1 MDTISLK
8 GEAAI
13 SLTELN
19 EALSPRWWVEDAGH
33 GRLVIQANGSRAY
46 VYLESPSAFPEWGEV
61 VLVDYTDVGLAKE
74 VLCAVADRPDVVVNN
89 DFGTVLRGD
98 HFVSRIRSDP
108 DWDWRSDPSEPEIR

>member
-1 MDTISLK
+1 MGERRRRLDHEHVGSPRPTQSTVTSLCCFKPLSRKDSMDTISLK

-61 VLVDYTDVGLAKE
+61 VL
-74 VLCAVADRPDVVVNN
+74 
-89 DFGTVLRGD
+89 
-98 HFVSRIRSDP
+98 
-108 DWDWRSDPSEPEIR
+108 